1 MPEFQWWLLLV
12 GLVFGAGLVWLV
24 LSESARREADIEAVE
39 LPAEAVWI
47 AERLGAGGRGVD
59 VGTALAVL
67 VEHRRYRDLP
77 PPELPDADAEPAEPP
92 EAASA
97 AGSEASAEPPGS
109 AEAPAST
116 ESGAP
121 VEPPASAE
129 AHLPGES
136 AEGRG

>member
-77 PPELPDADAEPAEPP
+77 PPEPPDADAEPP
-92 EAASA
+92 EAGTSA
-97 AGSEASAEPPGS
+97 HAEAS
-109 AEAPAST
+109 
-116 ESGAP
+116 

-129 AHLPGES
+129 SGAPDDPLASEAHLPGEP